1 MYVSEEYFFENTPSF
16 LLLQRRAIKSP
27 LGPTLNAH
35 SSIIRFLK
43 NISVEFDSQK
53 KNFWKL
59 TNNYTVI
66 SFPNITLDKSWRTM
80 VMASFPIVR
89 FDGRLEI
96 SVLRRNKIVENNGLL
111 SCPYCVAGPRHRGK
125 AGLFEHY
132 ETCET
137 LLPLLTREAEHEW
150 NVLTF
155 LSVGIKEELLP
166 GLFIATFDFHCKYWF
181 LAEKIQFFL
190 IWVTKV
196 HR

>member
-1 MYVSEEYFFENTPSF
+1 
-16 LLLQRRAIKSP
+16 
-27 LGPTLNAH
+27 
-35 SSIIRFLK
+35 
-43 NISVEFDSQK
+43 
-53 KNFWKL
+53 
-59 TNNYTVI
+59 
-66 SFPNITLDKSWRTM
+66 M

-166 GLFIATFDFHCKYWF
+166 GLFIATFDFHCKY
-181 LAEKIQFFL
+181 
-190 IWVTKV
+190 
-196 HR
+196 